1 MKRMTKAIA
10 GLILACAVLAGVRAS
25 ADDGMESRGPDVTAL
40 FQRGRVELSAGGG
53 YGVYNSESYLLL
65 ALGGGYYVLD
75 GLSVGVVGE
84 AWLGSQPQIFDVSP
98 QARYIFLDS
107 SWRYKPYVGVFYRR
121 TAYNHLYSPLDSA
134 GGRAGIVYPFTKQA
148 YLTGDLA
155 YEHYFNCST
164 NVNPQCDIV
173 YPEIGLEFSF

>member
-1 MKRMTKAIA
+1 MNLMRLTT
-10 GLILACAVLAGVRAS
+10 LLFLACVLLTGRAR
-25 ADDGMESRGPDVTAL
+25 ADDDLPSRGPDVSAL
-40 FQRGRVELSAGGG
+40 FRRGRVELSAGGG

-75 GLSVGVVGE
+75 GLSVGAVGE

-107 SWRYKPYVGVFYRR
+107 AWRYKPYVGAFYRR

-134 GGRAGIVYPFTKQA
+134 GGRAGVVVPLSPRA